1 MAMTGRGEMV
11 PVSSIFAEA
20 FEMDHHR
27 EAQAALA
34 LHEAR
39 THFFPGARP
48 KHRRETQE
56 RTVELKQH
64 MARTGDQARRILC
77 SLSFRAWALTLA
89 EEKRH
94 VAEIS
99 CCAGVALVR
108 RSGHAKACERLLTS
122 KQRLETEL
130 QMLHCFRAWA
140 QSWERG
146 AVSETI

>member
-1 MAMTGRGEMV
+1 
-11 PVSSIFAEA
+11 
-20 FEMDHHR
+20 MDHHR

-122 KQRLETEL
+122 KQRLETEAGSEGFLAHTRFGASAAGGL
-130 QMLHCFRAWA
+130 QALLVASRSVRAD
-140 QSWERG
+140 S
-146 AVSETI
+146 